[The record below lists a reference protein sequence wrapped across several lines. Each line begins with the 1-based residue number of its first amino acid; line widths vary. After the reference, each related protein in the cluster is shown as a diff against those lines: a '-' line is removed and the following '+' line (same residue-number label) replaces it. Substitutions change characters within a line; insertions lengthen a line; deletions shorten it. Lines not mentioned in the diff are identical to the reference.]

1 MDYKKIIFWFPVIVW
16 MGVIFYLSDQP
27 DLKSSFPGGIDF
39 ILRKMAHITEFAVL
53 TFLVWHALAES
64 VSPESKKS
72 RKLIVIASL
81 FAFFYAI
88 SDEYHQTFIF
98 GRVGSPKDVAIDSI
112 GIIVAAIVVWG
123 KKKGV
128 NQSNF

>member
-1 MDYKKIIFWFPVIVW
+1 MNFKTIISWILVILW

-27 DLKSSFPGGIDF
+27 DLKSSFPGGVDF
-39 ILRKMAHITEFAVL
+39 ILRKAAHITEFAIL
-53 TFLVWHALAES
+53 TLLIWRASTES
-64 VSPESKKS
+64 VNPESRKS
-72 RKLIVIASL
+72 RKLIVLAFL

-112 GIIVAAIVVWG
+112 GIIIATIVIW
-123 KKKGV
+123 KKNRGA

>member
-1 MDYKKIIFWFPVIVW
+1 M
-16 MGVIFYLSDQP
+16 IFYLSNQP

-39 ILRKMAHITEFAVL
+39 VLRKAAHITEFAIL
-53 TFLVWHALAES
+53 TLLVWHASVESMKAENRKRKKFIVLAF
-64 VSPESKKS
+64 
-72 RKLIVIASL
+72 L

-112 GIIVAAIVVWG
+112 GIVLMSLGIYRGIFDRFI
-123 KKKGV
+123 K
-128 NQSNF
+128 